1 MPWVLVGF
9 SKELEALWLK
19 EKPKFF
25 QLIDQCRAN
34 LAGAT
39 R

>member
-1 MPWVLVGF
+1 MPWLLVG
-9 SKELEALWLK
+9 LQQRVEALWLK
-19 EKPKFF
+19 EKPTSSR
-25 QLIDQCRAN
+25 LIEQRRAN